1 MSTAHAPIHPG
12 EVLLEEFLAP
22 LGISQIGWRRRSTY
36 RRGVSMRLCTESG
49 RSART
54 RLCGC
59 PGARTSD
66 RFWMNLQNRYDL
78 DVQFEAHRDE
88 LDKIKSLVA

>member
-22 LGISQIGWRRRSTY
+22 LGISQY
-36 RRGVSMRLCTESG
+36 RLAQAIDVPPGASMRLCTESG
-49 RSART
+49 RSVRT

-59 PGARTSD
+59 PGR
-66 RFWMNLQNRYDL
+66 
-78 DVQFEAHRDE
+78 
-88 LDKIKSLVA
+88 